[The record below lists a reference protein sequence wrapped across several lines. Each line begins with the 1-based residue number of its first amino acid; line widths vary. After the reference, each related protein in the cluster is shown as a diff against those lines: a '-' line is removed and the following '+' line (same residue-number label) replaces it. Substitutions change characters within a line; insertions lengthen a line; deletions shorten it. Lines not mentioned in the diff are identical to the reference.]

1 MGQFRNQN
9 TNSNTN
15 NINTNNSNTNNS
27 NTNSNERLRKLVYR
41 DTVFFVVNLTSVIKK
56 AFSIHYITSMKILPY
71 FLR

>member
-15 NINTNNSNTNNS
+15 NINTNNSNTN
-27 NTNSNERLRKLVYR
+27 SNERLRKLDYR
-41 DTVFFVVNLTSVIKK
+41 DTVFFVVNLTSAIKK
-56 AFSIHYITSMKILPY
+56 AFSIHYITSLKILPY